1 VPKYRPSDD
10 GKVIEGKIVVFL
22 PLTRADSPR
31 ASGASAAQERQATA
45 AAAQAATLAS
55 AARDAVPLCEECEKA
70 RRELDKPKGS

>member
-10 GKVIEGKIVVFL
+10 GKVIDGKIVVFL
-22 PLTRADSPR
+22 PLTRADSP
-31 ASGASAAQERQATA
+31 GASAAVHERQATA

-70 RRELDKPKGS
+70 RRDLDKPKGS